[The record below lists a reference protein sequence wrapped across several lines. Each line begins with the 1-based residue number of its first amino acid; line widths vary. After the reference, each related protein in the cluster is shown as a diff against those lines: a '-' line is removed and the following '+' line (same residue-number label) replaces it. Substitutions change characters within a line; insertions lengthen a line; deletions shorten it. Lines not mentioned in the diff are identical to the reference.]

1 MKKKIELLPL
11 NIKQFDEGSINL
23 EAVKKFL
30 SENKEQDEVRTYLGE
45 LSAVST
51 DKVKGFLDTDEG
63 KRLLQPR
70 LDSHFTKGLDTWK
83 QNNLEQ
89 IIEEE
94 VNKRN
99 PQKTPEQ
106 IELEKLRKEIE
117 DERKARNREALVN
130 KALKVAKEKSLPDG
144 IIDFFIADDEEGT
157 LVNLSKLEE
166 EYSKAV
172 QAAVDAKFK
181 DHGRDIEHGQGNAG
195 GGAMDIGALAAEA
208 SIRK

>member
-1 MKKKIELLPL
+1 MK
-11 NIKQFDEGSINL
+11 L
-23 EAVKKFL
+23 EDVKKFL
-30 SENKEQDEVRTYLGE
+30 EENKEQEDVKAYLGE
-45 LSAVST
+45 LSAVSA

-70 LDSHFTKGLDTWK
+70 LDSNFTKGLDTWK
-83 QNNLEQ
+83 KNNLEA

-117 DERKARNREALVN
+117 DERKARNRESLVN
-130 KALKVAKEKSLPDG
+130 KALKVADEKALPKG
-144 IIDFFIADDEEGT
+144 IIDFFIADDEENT
-157 LVNLSKLEE
+157 LTNLSKLEE

-172 QAAVDAKFK
+172 QSAVDSKFK
-181 DHGRDIEHGQGNAG
+181 EHGRDIDQGSG
-195 GGAMDIGALAAEA
+195 THSQSIDINKLAAEA
-208 SIRK
+208 NIRNL

>member
-1 MKKKIELLPL
+1 MK
-11 NIKQFDEGSINL
+11 L
-23 EAVKKFL
+23 EDVKKFL
-30 SENKEQDEVRTYLGE
+30 SENKDQEDVKAYLGE
-45 LSAVST
+45 LSAVSA

-70 LDSHFTKGLDTWK
+70 LDSNFTKGLDTWK
-83 QNNLEQ
+83 KNNLEA

-117 DERKARNREALVN
+117 DERKARNRESLVN
-130 KALKVAKEKSLPDG
+130 KALKVADEKSLPKG
-144 IIDFFIADDEEGT
+144 IIDFFIADDEENT
-157 LVNLSKLEE
+157 LTNLSKLEE

-172 QAAVDAKFK
+172 QSAVDSKFK
-181 DHGRDIEHGQGNAG
+181 EHGRDIDHNTSNQNTIT
-195 GGAMDIGALAAEA
+195 DYGALAAEVN
-208 SIRK
+208 IRN